1 MSCWN
6 RRITA
11 LLAVLL
17 ICTLSACG
25 QSQIPLDYGDETA
38 FEADLNAGKNLV
50 GKTVSFVA
58 AELHPQS
65 LYGYDIWAGEH
76 LNFISSKNP
85 DIEVGQTVT
94 VKVTAV
100 ESVIGSWFIEYE
112 KVDAAADENTI
123 YASDVEDSDNADETE
138 APQPLEIADYGWYA
152 DPPHSGADTMC
163 LHYCGMMHNPN
174 ETLVASYPKIT
185 VTISNPDGTVIAT
198 DSQTGGTIMPGD
210 IIAWNDTIVDGH
222 NRYEICNK
230 MRIPYGVKEL
240 DFPSR
245 DAAIAWICAN
255 QLGRRNISEETRKY
269 LIGKQY
275 EAEKK
280 VQRNRNGY
288 NQYRPNPNI
297 TVGRGRPIDEES
309 GRRTAARLGRK
320 YHVSGA
326 TVQKY
331 AKYSAA
337 LDTIEQN
344 APELVPHILSGAYKI
359 SFENIV
365 ALSEMEP
372 EELKALSKKIGKN
385 PYAFARYSESRR
397 CLYSDASAKPG
408 TAAAEQPAIKTMP
421 AYDPDAEVA
430 GLTLTIP
437 SWMSSIDRTK
447 SMAHLEAISPAA
459 RQNLLAALTELEGKI
474 QEMLNAIEVE
484 S

>member
-1 MSCWN
+1 M
-6 RRITA
+6 
-11 LLAVLL
+11 
-17 ICTLSACG
+17 
-25 QSQIPLDYGDETA
+25 
-38 FEADLNAGKNLV
+38 
-50 GKTVSFVA
+50 
-58 AELHPQS
+58 
-65 LYGYDIWAGEH
+65 
-76 LNFISSKNP
+76 
-85 DIEVGQTVT
+85 
-94 VKVTAV
+94 
-100 ESVIGSWFIEYE
+100 
-112 KVDAAADENTI
+112 
-123 YASDVEDSDNADETE
+123 
-138 APQPLEIADYGWYA
+138 
-152 DPPHSGADTMC
+152 
-163 LHYCGMMHNPN
+163 
-174 ETLVASYPKIT
+174 
-185 VTISNPDGTVIAT
+185 
-198 DSQTGGTIMPGD
+198 
-210 IIAWNDTIVDGH
+210 
-222 NRYEICNK
+222 
-230 MRIPYGVKEL
+230 
-240 DFPSR
+240 
-245 DAAIAWICAN
+245 
-255 QLGRRNISEETRKY
+255 
-269 LIGKQY
+269 
-275 EAEKK
+275 
-280 VQRNRNGY
+280 
-288 NQYRPNPNI
+288 
-297 TVGRGRPIDEES
+297 
-309 GRRTAARLGRK
+309 
-320 YHVSGA
+320 SGA

-408 TAAAEQPAIKTMP
+408 TVAAEQPAIKTMP

>member
-1 MSCWN
+1 MTEKAFRQLN
-6 RRITA
+6 IDPEFRNLIRPLRREEYRQ
-11 LLAVLL
+11 LEL
-17 ICTLSACG
+17 
-25 QSQIPLDYGDETA
+25 
-38 FEADLNAGKNLV
+38 NLV
-50 GKTVSFVA
+50 MEGCR
-58 AELHPQS
+58 E
-65 LYGYDIWAGEH
+65 
-76 LNFISSKNP
+76 
-85 DIEVGQTVT
+85 
-94 VKVTAV
+94 
-100 ESVIGSWFIEYE
+100 
-112 KVDAAADENTI
+112 
-123 YASDVEDSDNADETE
+123 
-138 APQPLEIADYGWYA
+138 
-152 DPPHSGADTMC
+152 
-163 LHYCGMMHNPN
+163 
-174 ETLVASYPKIT
+174 
-185 VTISNPDGTVIAT
+185 
-198 DSQTGGTIMPGD
+198 D

-275 EAEKK
+275 EVEKK

-372 EELKALSKKIGKN
+372 KELKALSKKIGKN

-474 QEMLNAIEVE
+474 QEMLNAIEGE

>member
-1 MSCWN
+1 MNHENQLQAYLTLDPARN
-6 RRITA
+6 RIRIHRQTIR
-11 LLAVLL
+11 LLKNPAYVQFLVNPEELYIAVLGSDKPISGGTANKVRMSSTSQQSIEFYSTIL
-17 ICTLSACG
+17 I
-25 QSQIPLDYGDETA
+25 
-38 FEADLNAGKNLV
+38 KNLIRPLRREEYRQL
-50 GKTVSFVA
+50 
-58 AELHPQS
+58 ELN
-65 LYGYDIWAGEH
+65 L
-76 LNFISSKNP
+76 
-85 DIEVGQTVT
+85 V
-94 VKVTAV
+94 V
-100 ESVIGSWFIEYE
+100 EGCRE
-112 KVDAAADENTI
+112 
-123 YASDVEDSDNADETE
+123 
-138 APQPLEIADYGWYA
+138 
-152 DPPHSGADTMC
+152 
-163 LHYCGMMHNPN
+163 
-174 ETLVASYPKIT
+174 
-185 VTISNPDGTVIAT
+185 
-198 DSQTGGTIMPGD
+198 D
-210 IIAWNDTIVDGH
+210 IIAWNDTIIDGH

-275 EAEKK
+275 EVEKK

-297 TVGRGRPIDEES
+297 AVGRGRPIDEES

-372 EELKALSKKIGKN
+372 EELRALSKKIGKN